1 MPPKRTVIGS
11 FPSRIAELGLD
22 GAIKWAVDL
31 QLKYGIQ
38 VVTDGEQRGNIIDY
52 FEQIPGLGRRF
63 GRPAIIGKI
72 KPVEDLDNFPKISD
86 CRKVLEYLESLG
98 VRGVEVKVTVTGPVT
113 LGFTYGMGGL
123 GPYSSILDERLYLD
137 LAYALNP
144 LIEKAVK
151 IGCYIQWMSRGS
163 WQISSTR
170 NRRPYSRRILR
181 EHKVRE
187 RGNSPCMR
195 FFKRYPKLIYDMLL
209 KLQVDVLSLAFSGR
223 REETNLQMI
232 SREAFEEHGKS
243 WEQDS
248 SQIPRLSLSRE
259 PLRRLSIISDK
270 VGIENIAYLHPDCGF
285 RGTPLDIVK
294 DILRNMKEASSIF
307 LSEVAE

>member
-151 IGCYIQWMSRGS
+151 IGCYIQVDEPGLAGRFLPPG
-163 WQISSTR
+163 IAG
-170 NRRPYSRRILR
+170 RILD
-181 EHKVRE
+181 E
-187 RGNSPCMR
+187 
-195 FFKRYPKLIYDMLL
+195 FFGSIKSKKEVILHVCGSLSDIPNLYDMLL

-232 SREAFEEHGKS
+232 SREAFEEHGKKLGAGFIS
-243 WEQDS
+243 NTEV
-248 SQIPRLSLSRE
+248 E
-259 PLRRLSIISDK
+259 PVERTLRRLRVISDK

-294 DILRNMKEASSIF
+294 DILKNMKEASSIF